1 MSEKMDLLGMTVS
14 ELSFVLADINEKPYR
29 AKQIYDWL
37 HNKQIFDIDKMANIP
52 NKIKNYISDNF
63 DINIM
68 KKELVHLSGDN
79 KTKKYLLKC
88 TDDELIEVVLLSYRY
103 GNSLCISSQVGCN
116 MGCAFCASTVGGKVR
131 NLKASEMLSQIYTV
145 NSLINDRVSHI
156 VVMGMGEPLDNF
168 DNFVKFVII
177 LTDEKGYNLSRRN
190 ITVSTCGIVPKI
202 YELADLNLGVTLAI
216 SLHCV
221 FDEKRQ
227 SIMPVAKKYSIREI
241 IDAAKYYFQKTKRR
255 LTLEYSLING
265 FNDGKNDAKKLAEIA
280 KELKAHINL
289 IPVNRI
295 DGTNFDAP
303 SKKTVYEFK
312 EQLEKL
318 HTNATIRRSIGDD
331 IAASCGQLKKRHLS

>member
-1 MSEKMDLLGMTVS
+1 MSEKMDLLSMTTD
-14 ELSFVLADINEKPYR
+14 ELSYYLADINEKSYR

-37 HNKQIFDIDKMANIP
+37 HNKQVFDIEKMVNIP
-52 NKIKNYISDNF
+52 NKVKNYISNNF

-68 KKELVHLSGDN
+68 KKESVQVSDDN
-79 KTKKYLLKC
+79 KTKKFLLKC
-88 TDDELIEVVLLSYRY
+88 SDNELVETVLLSYRH
-103 GNSLCISSQVGCN
+103 GNSLCISSQIGCN
-116 MGCAFCASTVGGKVR
+116 MSCAFCASTVGGKVR

-145 NSLINDRVSHI
+145 NSLIDDRISHI

-190 ITVSTCGIVPKI
+190 ITVSTCGIVPRI
-202 YELADLNLGVTLAI
+202 YELADLNQGITLAI

-227 SIMPVAKKYSIREI
+227 SIMPIAKKYSIMEI
-241 IDAAKYYFQKTKRR
+241 IDAGKYYFEKTGRR

-265 FNDGKNDAKKLAEIA
+265 FNDGKNDARELARIA

-295 DGTNFDAP
+295 EDSNFNP
-303 SKKTVYEFK
+303 PNKKNVYEFK
-312 EQLEKL
+312 KQLENL
-318 HTNATIRRSIGDD
+318 HANATIRRSIGDD
-331 IAASCGQLKKRHLS
+331 ISASCGQLRKRHLS